1 MFKTKEEAAEELTV
15 SIEDTEQCD
24 GCKLWSAPCS
34 LDGDIHP
41 NDTHYHSDYYSEPPV
56 LRGVHYERLCLNCM
70 ALADAESITKAQAAK
85 DTAEEVTPSPSP
97 SEPEGVSS
105 IETFRATKRKVTD
118 KKEAAE
124 ICGCD
129 VEDNFDHI
137 LVYCESLYI
146 DAYDDG
152 SYFLHIS
159 NRSYGKPLEE
169 LEAILFDWAK
179 YEGYVTPAPLT
190 ENKLTR
196 ETLVNNLKDL
206 PNMLK
211 GHGFKL
217 SEDGE
222 TVESP
227 LFSVFV
233 EENAPSEEFHPYVVH
248 CLKIDHHEWL
258 ETLTDVVN
266 MVEAD
271 TPSLSDP
278 VDKYIGQ
285 ECPRCC
291 MAVLEKSLCGNVIC
305 PNEDE
310 GAFEGGR
317 CGFSTEGLDDE
328 EVTPSPALS
337 LDEKVKLVVAETSDK
352 FGEAL
357 VKHFPEIKSGDFLMQ
372 CELDEVVEKCTR
384 HWVEMNEY
392 SFDDRLKNEQ

>member
-1 MFKTKEEAAEELTV
+1 M
-15 SIEDTEQCD
+15 S
-24 GCKLWSAPCS
+24 
-34 LDGDIHP
+34 
-41 NDTHYHSDYYSEPPV
+41 
-56 LRGVHYERLCLNCM
+56 
-70 ALADAESITKAQAAK
+70 
-85 DTAEEVTPSPSP
+85 VTC
-97 SEPEGVSS
+97 

-146 DAYDDG
+146 DGYDDG
-152 SYFLHIS
+152 SYFLHIA

-169 LEAILFDWAK
+169 LEVILFDWAK
-179 YEGYVTPAPLT
+179 YEGYV
-190 ENKLTR
+190 
-196 ETLVNNLKDL
+196 
-206 PNMLK
+206 
-211 GHGFKL
+211 
-217 SEDGE
+217 
-222 TVESP
+222 
-227 LFSVFV
+227 
-233 EENAPSEEFHPYVVH
+233 
-248 CLKIDHHEWL
+248 
-258 ETLTDVVN
+258 
-266 MVEAD
+266 

-291 MAVLEKSLCGNVIC
+291 KAVLEKSLCGNVIC

-328 EVTPSPALS
+328 EGTPSPALS

-372 CELDEVVEKCTR
+372 SELDEIVEQCTR
-384 HWVEMNEY
+384 HWVEMNKDSWVEV
-392 SFDDRLKNEQ
+392 NEAGE